1 MNVGGEKFSESAS
14 TVKSAYD
21 GKGRGWVSDLIGL
34 LVLAV
39 IALFVGGLVNASR
52 VEPLPWVYRSRE
64 QVMSATVARL
74 QEVPRPPP
82 TANQPSA
89 PTHEIRLEE
98 FQPMVA
104 ERTGLVIDA
113 RPAVFY
119 RESHVPGA
127 LSLPRE
133 TFAED
138 YPRMRDR
145 LEAYRDRLIA
155 VYCSGP
161 DCPDSQLVADALT
174 KLGYQRLVIYTSG
187 WDEWSKTGLPQ
198 ESAATAP

>member
-82 TANQPSA
+82 TASTMPMPSSGTLA
-89 PTHEIRLEE
+89 PVVSSSPRSAT
-98 FQPMVA
+98 PA
-104 ERTGLVIDA
+104 EP
-113 RPAVFY
+113 PAAFHRVCTY
-119 RESHVPGA
+119 
-127 LSLPRE
+127 
-133 TFAED
+133 
-138 YPRMRDR
+138 
-145 LEAYRDRLIA
+145 
-155 VYCSGP
+155 
-161 DCPDSQLVADALT
+161 
-174 KLGYQRLVIYTSG
+174 
-187 WDEWSKTGLPQ
+187 
-198 ESAATAP
+198 